1 MPLQRI
7 DLVAGRTVEQRR
19 AIADAIHRAL
29 VETVGVPAAD
39 RFQVVAEHAPGALV
53 FPPEY
58 LGVAHRDVVLV
69 QITLNAG
76 RTLEQKQ
83 LLYRRMAELV
93 AAAGVPA
100 SDLVVSL
107 VEVAKENWSFGDGVA
122 QYAPR

>member
-7 DLVAGRTVEQRR
+7 DLVAGRSAEQRG
-19 AIADAIHRAL
+19 AVADAIHRAL

-39 RFQVVAEHAPGALV
+39 RFQVVTEHAPGALV

-58 LGVAHRDVVLV
+58 LGVAHRSVVLV

-76 RTLEQKQ
+76 RTVEQKR

-93 AAAGVPA
+93 EAAGVPA
-100 SDLVVSL
+100 GDLVVSL
-107 VEVAKENWSFGDGVA
+107 VEVSKENWSFGEGVA
-122 QYAPR
+122 QYAPG

>member
-7 DLVAGRTVEQRR
+7 DLVAGRPAEQRR

-39 RFQVVAEHAPGALV
+39 RFQVVAEHVPGALV

-58 LGVAHRDVVLV
+58 LGVAHANVVLV

-76 RTLEQKQ
+76 RTLEQKR

-93 AAAGVPA
+93 EAAGVPRG
-100 SDLVVSL
+100 DLVVSL

>member
-7 DLVAGRTVEQRR
+7 DLVAGRTAEQRR

-39 RFQVVAEHAPGALV
+39 RFQVVSEHPPGALV

-69 QITLNAG
+69 QITLSAG

-93 AAAGVPA
+93 EAAGVPA

-107 VEVAKENWSFGDGVA
+107 VEVAKENWSFGEGVA

>member
-7 DLVAGRTVEQRR
+7 DLAAGRTAEQRR

-29 VETVGVPAAD
+29 VEAMGVPASD

-58 LGVAHRDVVLV
+58 LGIAHRSVVLV
-69 QITLNAG
+69 QVTLNAG

-83 LLYRRMAELV
+83 HLYRRMAELV
-93 AAAGVPA
+93 EAAGVPA

-107 VEVAKENWSFGDGVA
+107 VEVGKENWSFGDGIA
-122 QYAPR
+122 QYVPR